1 MNGIVEAVLLPFVF
15 VLFIMLIAVL
25 TLLVIEHIK
34 EYNVL
39 KIKGSTLGITLTV
52 MAVVITAVN
61 IGLIAIK

>member
-25 TLLVIEHIK
+25 TLLVIDYIK
-34 EYNVL
+34 EYNLL